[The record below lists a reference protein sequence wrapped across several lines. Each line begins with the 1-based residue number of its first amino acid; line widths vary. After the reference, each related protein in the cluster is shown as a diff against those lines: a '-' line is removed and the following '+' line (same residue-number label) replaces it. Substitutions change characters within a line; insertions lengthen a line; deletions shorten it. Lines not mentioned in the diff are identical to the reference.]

1 MIRFLKDGNVRSEV
15 SRSTVCAR
23 AEAEVANAI

>member
-1 MIRFLKDGNVRSEV
+1 MMRFLKDGIVRSEA
-15 SRSTVCAR
+15 SRLTVCAR

>member
-1 MIRFLKDGNVRSEV
+1 MIRFLKDGNVRSEA
-15 SRSTVCAR
+15 SRLTLCAR

>member
-1 MIRFLKDGNVRSEV
+1 MMRLLKDGIVRSEAN
-15 SRSTVCAR
+15 RLTVCAR

>member
-1 MIRFLKDGNVRSEV
+1 MMRFLKDGNVRSEA
-15 SRSTVCAR
+15 SKLTVCTR